1 MKKFG
6 SGGSD
11 KDGERGG
18 VIACGPGLGGGE
30 ILLEKL
36 GPSLRRVELS
46 PCRLGC
52 SKVAMISEFS
62 RFALVPFRCESRTDS
77 DMFGSILGDVSLSV
91 SSGHGKVV
99 PSSSRCLC

>member
-1 MKKFG
+1 M
-6 SGGSD
+6 
-11 KDGERGG
+11 
-18 VIACGPGLGGGE
+18 IAHGPGLGGGE

-36 GPSLRRVELS
+36 GPSLGRVELS

-52 SKVAMISEFS
+52 LDVVMISEFL
-62 RFALVPFRCESRTDS
+62 RFTLVPFRCESRTDS